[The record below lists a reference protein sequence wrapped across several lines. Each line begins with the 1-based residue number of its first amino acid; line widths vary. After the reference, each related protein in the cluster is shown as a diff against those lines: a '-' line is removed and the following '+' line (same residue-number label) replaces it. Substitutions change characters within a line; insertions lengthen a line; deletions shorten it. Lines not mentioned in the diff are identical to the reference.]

1 MTNDEFQRIGL
12 YEHNADSY
20 KIVKKAY
27 ESGEDIVGIVHATG
41 TGKSYNAL
49 QLAYDNRDKK
59 IVYVVPSNGIIEHIK
74 KIIEDNPNLN
84 IKRDFPNLEFRTYQS
99 FIALDKEEIK
109 NIDCD
114 LLILD
119 EFHHIGA
126 PVWGARV
133 NTMIETHSK
142 MKIFGMTAYT
152 VRDRGTSYERDMA
165 NPDTDELFSGKI
177 ESRYDLCDAMID
189 GVLPKPV
196 YKSAYTNLVGLES
209 KLEERV
215 QKLNATSREYQEY
228 MTILSDVKRRIHEA
242 PSIPSILRKSI
253 KPNGKYIYFC
263 PPCSEEGTNDIET
276 IKKQAIEWFK
286 QFVPEEDIIIYTST
300 SDMGEDGKL
309 NRDAFYDDVT
319 LEGEKVDN
327 KLRVM
332 FAINQYNEGIH
343 APNIDGVIMGRG
355 TTSDIVYFEQL
366 GRALSVRGNTKEM
379 FDELEKYSVEQLIE
393 MCKSRDIPVKENA
406 TKEDLVEKLIAPVV
420 IDLTNNYEFIK
431 ELENNLRDRIKDIQ
445 TNGLGSHR
453 DIKIRDASFDIE
465 IENQDL
471 YEMLRYVSDRL
482 TMTWE
487 DYYELAKAYYEH
499 HRNLEIPFRFKTNDG
514 CNYDENGIVGL
525 GHWIRNQRTQYFNLS
540 EKRQQ
545 LLKSIGFVLNAI
557 EEQWKKMYEL
567 AKIYYNH
574 YENLLIPNS
583 FKTTNGYE
591 FDENGVRLGAWVRS
605 QREAFQ
611 GKGTTVLNESRIDL
625 LKKIGMVFENIRT
638 DQWMQYY
645 NLAKIY
651 YEHHGNLNIPF
662 NFRTTNGYDFDE
674 KGIALGAWITR
685 QRQSYKGSN
694 NSSLTDDR
702 RILLESI
709 GMIFDVQ
716 AKQWI
721 DSYNLAKIYYEHHG
735 NLRIPSSFK
744 TINGYEFSETGI
756 TLGAWI
762 YSQRKHYEKKELGKI
777 PPNQIQL
784 LEQIGMIWNIKKNKE
799 EIDNVCTQY
808 NIDKNKNKYI
818 LSHVSIQ
825 ELQSKIEFLKSHN
838 IPIVDENGLLI
849 DIFSMSSSDMKEKYG
864 ISLEK
869 IINEYYIKN
878 QMRKGV

>member
-1 MTNDEFQRIGL
+1 MTNDEFQTIGL

-84 IKRDFPNLEFRTYQS
+84 MKRDFPNLEFRTYQS
-99 FIALDKEEIK
+99 FIALDKDEIS
-109 NIDCD
+109 NIGCD

-126 PVWGARV
+126 PVWGSRV
-133 NTMIETHSK
+133 NTMIETHPK

-177 ESRYDLCDAMID
+177 GSRYDLCDAMID

-196 YKSAYTNLVGLES
+196 YKSAYTNLIGLES
-209 KLEERV
+209 KLEERI

-228 MTILSDVKRRIHEA
+228 MAILSDVKRRIHEA
-242 PSIPSILRKSI
+242 PSIPNILRKSI
-253 KPNGKYIYFC
+253 KSNGKYIYFC

-276 IKKQAIEWFK
+276 IKKQAIDWFRE
-286 QFVPEEDIIIYTST
+286 FVPEENIAIYTST
-300 SDMGEDGKL
+300 SDMGEEGKL

-319 LEGEKVDN
+319 LDGQKVDN
-327 KLRVM
+327 KLRVI

-379 FDELEKYSVEQLIE
+379 FDELEKYSKEELIE
-393 MCKSRDIPVKENA
+393 MCRSRDIPIKENA
-406 TKEDLVEKLIAPVV
+406 AKEDLIEKLIAPVV

-453 DIKIRDASFDIE
+453 NIKIRDASFDIE

-471 YEMLRYVSDRL
+471 YEMLKYVSDRL

-487 DYYELAKAYYEH
+487 DYYELAKTYYEH

-514 CNYDENGIVGL
+514 CNYDENGVVRL
-525 GHWIRNQRTQYFNLS
+525 GHWIRNQRAQYFYLS
-540 EKRQQ
+540 KERQQ
-545 LLKSIGFVLNAI
+545 LLKSIGFVLNAF

-567 AKIYYNH
+567 AKIYYNQ
-574 YENLLIPNS
+574 YENLLIPIS
-583 FKTTNGYE
+583 FKTINGYD

-625 LKKIGMVFENIRT
+625 LKKNR
-638 DQWMQYY
+638 
-645 NLAKIY
+645 
-651 YEHHGNLNIPF
+651 
-662 NFRTTNGYDFDE
+662 NGF
-674 KGIALGAWITR
+674 
-685 QRQSYKGSN
+685 
-694 NSSLTDDR
+694 
-702 RILLESI
+702 
-709 GMIFDVQ
+709 
-716 AKQWI
+716 
-721 DSYNLAKIYYEHHG
+721 
-735 NLRIPSSFK
+735 
-744 TINGYEFSETGI
+744 
-756 TLGAWI
+756 
-762 YSQRKHYEKKELGKI
+762 
-777 PPNQIQL
+777 
-784 LEQIGMIWNIKKNKE
+784 
-799 EIDNVCTQY
+799 
-808 NIDKNKNKYI
+808 
-818 LSHVSIQ
+818 
-825 ELQSKIEFLKSHN
+825 
-838 IPIVDENGLLI
+838 
-849 DIFSMSSSDMKEKYG
+849 
-864 ISLEK
+864 
-869 IINEYYIKN
+869 
-878 QMRKGV
+878 

>member
-393 MCKSRDIPVKENA
+393 MYKSRDIPVKENA

-709 GMIFDVQ
+709 GMIFDVH

>member
-1 MTNDEFQRIGL
+1 MTSEEFQTIGL
-12 YEHNADSY
+12 YDHNADSY
-20 KIVKKAY
+20 RMVRNAY
-27 ESGEDIVGIVHATG
+27 ESGKNIAGIVHATG

-49 QLAYDNRDKK
+49 QLAYDNKDKK
-59 IVYVVPSNGIIEHIK
+59 IIYVVPSNGIIEHIK
-74 KIIEDNPNLN
+74 KIIEDNPNLDMR
-84 IKRDFPNLEFRTYQS
+84 RDFTNLEFRTYQS
-99 FIALDKEEIK
+99 FISLDEEEISS
-109 NIDCD
+109 IDCD

-133 NTMIETHSK
+133 NTMIETHPN

-196 YKSAYTNLVGLES
+196 YKSAYTNLIGLES

-228 MTILSDVKRRIHEA
+228 MAILSDVKRRIHEA
-242 PSIPSILRKSI
+242 PSISNILRKNI

-276 IKKQAIEWFK
+276 IKHQAIEWFK

-319 LEGEKVDN
+319 LEGEKADN

-379 FDELEKYSVEQLIE
+379 FDELEKYSIEELLE
-393 MCKSRDIPVKENA
+393 MCKSRDIPVKENTA
-406 TKEDLVEKLIAPVV
+406 KEELIEKLIAPVV

-431 ELENNLRDRIKDIQ
+431 KLENNLRDRIKDIQ

-453 DIKIRDASFDIE
+453 DVKIRDASFDIE

-471 YEMLRYVSDRL
+471 FEMLRYVSDRL

-499 HRNLEIPFRFKTNDG
+499 HGDSL
-514 CNYDENGIVGL
+514 IVG
-525 GHWIRNQRTQYFNLS
+525 T
-540 EKRQQ
+540 
-545 LLKSIGFVLNAI
+545 
-557 EEQWKKMYEL
+557 
-567 AKIYYNH
+567 
-574 YENLLIPNS
+574 
-583 FKTTNGYE
+583 
-591 FDENGVRLGAWVRS
+591 
-605 QREAFQ
+605 
-611 GKGTTVLNESRIDL
+611 
-625 LKKIGMVFENIRT
+625 
-638 DQWMQYY
+638 
-645 NLAKIY
+645 
-651 YEHHGNLNIPF
+651 
-662 NFRTTNGYDFDE
+662 
-674 KGIALGAWITR
+674 
-685 QRQSYKGSN
+685 
-694 NSSLTDDR
+694 
-702 RILLESI
+702 
-709 GMIFDVQ
+709 
-716 AKQWI
+716 
-721 DSYNLAKIYYEHHG
+721 
-735 NLRIPSSFK
+735 FK
-744 TINGYEFSETGI
+744 TINGYEYDENGANLGNWISAQRGKYNSLSDDRKEKLARINFVVQVNDYLWNNYYELAKKYYEHYGNLLIPSIFKTVNGYEIDSTGI
-756 TLGAWI
+756 DLGNWLSQQKSRYNRLTDDRKQKLQQIGFVISRLDDQWEKMYELAKTYYQHYGNSEIGYRFKTINGYDEDINGVSLGQWLGVQRRNFDTLDD
-762 YSQRKHYEKKELGKI
+762 EKKQKLSNIEIRLENKKSFISWEEMFELAKKYYFEHNDLRVPQKYVTEEGI
-777 PPNQIQL
+777 RLGSWIANQRNLTSPNSEKGQL
-784 LEQIGMIWNIKKNKE
+784 LLSIGMIWKTKKNKE
-799 EIDNVCTQY
+799 EIDNACIQH
-808 NIDKNKNKYI
+808 NIDKNKNKTI
-818 LSHVSIQ
+818 LSHISIQ
-825 ELQSKIEFLKSHN
+825 ELQSKIEFLKAHN

-849 DIFSMSSSDMKEKYG
+849 DIFSMSSPDMKEKYG
-864 ISLEK
+864 ISLEE
-869 IINEYYIKN
+869 IISEYYIKN

>member
-84 IKRDFPNLEFRTYQS
+84 IKRDFPNLEFRTYQN

-709 GMIFDVQ
+709 GMIFDVH